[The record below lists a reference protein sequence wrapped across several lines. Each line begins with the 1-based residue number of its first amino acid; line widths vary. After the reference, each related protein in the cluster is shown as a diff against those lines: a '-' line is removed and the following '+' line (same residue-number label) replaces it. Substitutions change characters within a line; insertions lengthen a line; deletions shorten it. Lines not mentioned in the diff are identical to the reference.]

1 MNYIKEKSASTTT
14 LKRTTATFIETASSS
29 SSSTTTTTTTTS
41 HQKRHSFISNK
52 QQQQQ
57 QQQEQQKWERHNN
70 NNNATMVT
78 AGATKDNRTSLN
90 SLLSVLGNIK
100 NSNSKRSCSS
110 GNNDGN
116 NKTRPWQRL
125 EPPRTTKLHLFQSQQ
140 ATNKTTNSNSNI
152 TATKDSSLTL

>member
-29 SSSTTTTTTTTS
+29 SSSTTTTS

-52 QQQQQ
+52 QQQ